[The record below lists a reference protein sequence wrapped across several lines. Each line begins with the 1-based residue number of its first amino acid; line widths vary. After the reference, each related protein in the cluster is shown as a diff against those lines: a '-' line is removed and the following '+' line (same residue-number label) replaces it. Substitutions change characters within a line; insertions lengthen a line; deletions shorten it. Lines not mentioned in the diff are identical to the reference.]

1 MTLILH
7 IGYPKTSTTYLQNF
21 YFNKLNLKFLG
32 KELYSESWLNSKE
45 RLKYNQYIKKFT
57 NDTINNK
64 FNMPK
69 KNTLIS
75 SESLIGN
82 IWRDDFYKFSTL
94 DKLLKYKKIKFII
107 TIRRQSEIFYSL
119 YKQYLWEGGKKEF
132 NKFYQDSFSMK
143 NKEFDVNCL
152 NYNKLYY
159 KLSKNLDKNKFIILP
174 NEIICEDYFN
184 YFHKTVSNFLNLK
197 TKKIKYESSLIR
209 TGYTTN
215 EQYYV
220 RISNILSN
228 YTLNKHKTE
237 MIENPGLFNKMFS
250 LRSYF
255 IKLANFEALFFKRK
269 IKDLDKI
276 KKKINKYYFE
286 SNKNLSK
293 KIKIDLKRFNYY

>member
-45 RLKYNQYIKKFT
+45 RLKYNQYIKKLT
-57 NDTINNK
+57 SDPINNK

-152 NYNKLYY
+152 NYNKLYS
-159 KLSKNLDKNKFIILP
+159 KLSKKLNKNKFIIIP
-174 NEIICEDYFN
+174 SEMICEKHFN
-184 YFHKTVSNFLNLK
+184 HFNKIISNFLNLK
-197 TKKIKYESSLIR
+197 IKKIKYRNTLIR
-209 TGYTTN
+209 TGYSTN
-215 EQYYV
+215 EQFYI
-220 RISNILSN
+220 RICNILVN
-228 YTLNKHKTE
+228 YNLNNHKTS
-237 MIENPGLFNKMFS
+237 MIGETTFLGKITS

-255 IKLANFEALFFKRK
+255 LKLAKVESFFLKREVEN
-269 IKDLDKI
+269 LNKI
-276 KKKINKYYFE
+276 KKEIDKYFLK

-293 KIKIDLKRFNYY
+293 KLYIDLKKFNYY